1 MALVHHMRT
10 KGPQPVLDNFT
21 EPDDLSD
28 APSDVTPRPGSAAL
42 REPHL
47 HAPYNHLNRSSTQI
61 SPERKP
67 SPLLEDSATLDPRP
81 KLLRAKS
88 DFGPRHEDQKN
99 GDDESRTSGEGEWG
113 IRHGFETQLVSEE
126 YNNLLNSV
134 IIPNKPFTSPAF
146 FLTCVQNFFLYFTD
160 KKHESGGNP
169 KEDHGHFPLQEW
181 RMRDRL
187 KTVSAILALCLN
199 IGVDPPDV
207 IKTSPC
213 AKMECWIDPTASS
226 GVSGNAPLN
235 QIGKALQAQYEQ
247 LSMRTRYKLCLDPTI
262 EETKRYAMTL
272 RRNARNERVLFHY
285 NGHGVPKPT
294 PSGEIWVFNKNYTQ
308 YIPVSL
314 YDLQSWLGAPSL
326 FVFDCSDG
334 GSIISNFI
342 KFADKHQADSI
353 EQRRKDPNVE
363 VMDYSDCILLAACRD
378 KENLPTNPDLPADV
392 FTSCL
397 TTPIEMAVRFFILQN
412 PLPSNITLQDA
423 QNIPG
428 RVSERRTPI
437 GELNWIF
444 TAITDTIAW
453 DSLSKPLFKKLFR
466 QDLMV
471 AALFRN
477 YLLAQRIMRVYHCNP
492 QCHLEIPST
501 HDHPLWRS
509 WDLAVEMILAQLP
522 DLLAAERGEKQY
534 EYQHSNFFAEQL
546 TAFDVYLSQGAV
558 EQKVPEQLPVLLQVL
573 LSQVHRLRAL
583 ILLSKFL
590 DLGPWAVSLALSIG
604 IFPYV
609 LKLLQSQAI
618 ELKPVM
624 VFIWAR
630 ILAVDQS
637 CQMDLLKDNG
647 YQYFIAIL
655 NPSAGKKNIALKLC
669 QTDRSHPR
677 VRTNNLSG
685 IPIGNVSE
693 HRAMCAFI
701 IAMFCK
707 DFQQGQVVCLSPEL
721 IESCLGH
728 LNDLQNPLL
737 RQWSCL
743 CISMLWV
750 GFPDAK
756 WAGIR
761 CSAHEKLCALVVDP
775 VAEVRAAM
783 LHALTTFL
791 GIPDLTPQ
799 VAQIEESIASMVLLM
814 AADGNTMV
822 RKELLVFFSTF
833 VVRHQNRFVV
843 AAYEQLLEEKSHLAK
858 TPFEEEKEK
867 VGDVILMN
875 PKTRSNGATEEGS
888 GVASNTVFAAI
899 WKQLLIMSV
908 DPHPEIVQN
917 ASVVVD
923 WVLNQLLYSSLGPL
937 AQPIMDTIAQRHTPP
952 QSTRISF
959 VEAPQDKSAPS
970 TPPTPGRAD
979 GYFTASIRRTASVA
993 ASLKNLAFGTP
1004 TPQVSHETSPRSPGK
1019 QGGPE
1024 RAATFGSKRPTT
1036 DLNRPPDAQD
1046 PHHQTNTY
1054 PHLRI
1059 PLPHSFKSSDTSS
1072 EPQSM
1077 PLKSHF
1083 YDWSVEY
1090 FREPQM
1096 KPSEA
1101 DEPGSTDYNERLWR
1115 RNRNDRIIAK
1125 TQPQKELAGSQPWDR
1140 AKGFFN
1146 NGTQP
1151 VKMVFHQF
1159 EEHLVVT
1166 DDRDGV
1172 SVWDWKR
1179 QTKLNRFSNGNPSR
1193 SRITE
1198 VRLIN
1203 EDDQALLMT
1212 GSSDGVIKLFRN
1224 YESQQDVEL
1233 VTAFRALTDLEPT
1246 NKSAGLVFDWQQSRG
1261 LILVAGDVRS
1271 IRVWNAGTEMCTA
1284 VSIPCLSFRERIA
1297 DNHHQDINARSG
1309 SPITSLTSD
1318 QVEGHYFIAGFGDGA
1333 MRLYDQREKPQ
1344 TAMVRV
1350 WKEHKAWLT
1359 NVHLQRGGQRELVSA
1374 CRSGEVKL
1382 WDLRWDRSVRTIRA
1396 TKDTLRTLS
1405 VHEHAPVFAVG
1416 SDRHAVRL
1424 FSMMYGPEA
1433 ASAGGL
1439 AAAAPPPAV
1448 ALSAGAPNSGGT
1460 PGVGGAVAGPSGGR
1474 LLNTF
1479 EPYSSFL
1486 HQTRG
1491 APIAAT
1497 AFHPHRMMIA
1507 GAAIGDPHIN
1517 IYACRKSPDI

>member
-1 MALVHHMRT
+1 MY
-10 KGPQPVLDNFT
+10 
-21 EPDDLSD
+21 
-28 APSDVTPRPGSAAL
+28 
-42 REPHL
+42 L
-47 HAPYNHLNRSSTQI
+47 H
-61 SPERKP
+61 
-67 SPLLEDSATLDPRP
+67 
-81 KLLRAKS
+81 
-88 DFGPRHEDQKN
+88 G
-99 GDDESRTSGEGEWG
+99 
-113 IRHGFETQLVSEE
+113 
-126 YNNLLNSV
+126 
-134 IIPNKPFTSPAF
+134 
-146 FLTCVQNFFLYFTD
+146 VQNFFLYFTD
-160 KKHESGGNP
+160 KKHETGGNP
-169 KEDHGHFPLQEW
+169 KDDRSQYPLQEW

-199 IGVDPPDV
+199 IGVDPPDI

-247 LSMRTRYKLCLDPTI
+247 LSMRTRYKLSLDPTI

-334 GSIISNFI
+334 GSIIANFI

-353 EQRRKDPNVE
+353 EQRRKDPNSE
-363 VMDYSDCILLAACRD
+363 VMDFSDCILLAACRD
-378 KENLPTNPDLPADV
+378 KENLPTNPHLPADV

-453 DSLSKPLFKKLFR
+453 NSLSKPLFKKLFR

-477 YLLAQRIMRVYHCNP
+477 YLLAQRIMRVYHCHP
-492 QCHLEIPST
+492 QCHPEIPST
-501 HDHPLWRS
+501 HDHQLWRS

-522 DLLAAERGEKQY
+522 DLLAAERGDKQY

-546 TAFDVYLSQGAV
+546 TAFEVYLAQGAA
-558 EQKVPEQLPVLLQVL
+558 EQNVPEQLPVVLQVL

-590 DLGPWAVSLALSIG
+590 DLGPWAVNLALGIG

-647 YQYFIAIL
+647 YQYFISIL
-655 NPSAGKKNIALKLC
+655 NPTSGTFLLPIRTTLEDLTNIC
-669 QTDRSHPR
+669 SP
-677 VRTNNLSG
+677 G

-701 IAMFCK
+701 VAMFCK

-728 LNDLQNPLL
+728 LNDLHNPLL

-750 GFPDAK
+750 NFPDAK

-761 CSAHEKLCALVVDP
+761 CSAHEKLCYLVVDP

-814 AADGNTMV
+814 ASDGNTMV

-833 VVRHQNRFVV
+833 VARYQNRFVI
-843 AAYEQLLEEKSHLAK
+843 AAYDQLIEESERLVK
-858 TPFEEEKEK
+858 TPFEETSEK
-867 VGDVILMN
+867 VGEVLFLK
-875 PKTRSNGATEEGS
+875 PKSRAGSIVNETNGVS
-888 GVASNTVFAAI
+888 SNTVFAAI
-899 WKQLLIMSV
+899 WKQLMIMSV
-908 DPHPEIVQN
+908 DPHPEIAQN
-917 ASVVVD
+917 ASFVVD
-923 WVLNQLLYSSLGPL
+923 CVLNQLLHSRLGPL
-937 AQPIMDTIAQRHTPP
+937 AQPIMDAILRHHTPLQP
-952 QSTRISF
+952 FRTSHVDVHST
-959 VEAPQDKSAPS
+959 EKSLPS
-970 TPPTPGRAD
+970 TPPTPSKPE
-979 GYFTASIRRTASVA
+979 GYITASIKRTASVA
-993 ASLKNLAFGTP
+993 ASLKSLAFGSSTP
-1004 TPQVSHETSPRSPGK
+1004 TSHENSPRSPGR
-1019 QGGPE
+1019 QNLSDRTG
-1024 RAATFGSKRPTT
+1024 ASKRIPS
-1036 DLNRPPDAQD
+1036 DWNRPPEAQD
-1046 PHHQTNTY
+1046 PHHQTAAY
-1054 PHLRI
+1054 PALKTPQPHGFKPFESPNSEPPTI
-1059 PLPHSFKSSDTSS
+1059 PLR
-1072 EPQSM
+1072 
-1077 PLKSHF
+1077 SHF

-1125 TQPQKELAGSQPWDR
+1125 TQPQKEMAGSNPWDR

-1159 EEHLVVT
+1159 EDHLVVT
-1166 DDRDGV
+1166 DDRDGIGI
-1172 SVWDWKR
+1172 WDWKR
-1179 QTKLNRFSNGNPSR
+1179 AVRLNRFSNGNPGR

-1212 GSSDGVIKLFRN
+1212 GSSDGVMRLFRN
-1224 YESQQDVEL
+1224 YERVADVEL
-1233 VTAFRALTDLEPT
+1233 VTAFRALTDLEPS
-1246 NKSAGLVFDWQQSRG
+1246 NKAAGLVFDWQQSRG

-1271 IRVWNAGTEMCTA
+1271 IRVWNAGTEICTA
-1284 VSIPCLSFRERIA
+1284 VRFSY
-1297 DNHHQDINARSG
+1297 
-1309 SPITSLTSD
+1309 
-1318 QVEGHYFIAGFGDGA
+1318 HY
-1333 MRLYDQREKPQ
+1333 Y
-1344 TAMVRV
+1344 
-1350 WKEHKAWLT
+1350 
-1359 NVHLQRGGQRELVSA
+1359 
-1374 CRSGEVKL
+1374 
-1382 WDLRWDRSVRTIRA
+1382 
-1396 TKDTLRTLS
+1396 
-1405 VHEHAPVFAVG
+1405 
-1416 SDRHAVRL
+1416 RHPL
-1424 FSMMYGPEA
+1424 
-1433 ASAGGL
+1433 GL
-1439 AAAAPPPAV
+1439 
-1448 ALSAGAPNSGGT
+1448 
-1460 PGVGGAVAGPSGGR
+1460 
-1474 LLNTF
+1474 
-1479 EPYSSFL
+1479 
-1486 HQTRG
+1486 
-1491 APIAAT
+1491 
-1497 AFHPHRMMIA
+1497 
-1507 GAAIGDPHIN
+1507 
-1517 IYACRKSPDI
+1517 